1 MKRLT
6 YNDWSA
12 YWSKISDLEELRK
25 KSDNIDET
33 LVSLE
38 KEQGNKLLAGD
49 HMLIIAALEERID
62 WLEEH
67 TSVLSVEATGQIT
80 MFAA

>member
-67 TSVLSVEATGQIT
+67 TSVPSVEATVQIT